1 MKNGTDQREGTI
13 SQKES
18 YVSSKGGDG
27 AVQWDGTLWLR
38 RKEGHNKSY
47 NMLHGPLLKH
57 L

>member
-27 AVQWDGTLWLR
+27 AVQWDGTLW
-38 RKEGHNKSY
+38 
-47 NMLHGPLLKH
+47 
-57 L
+57 